1 MNNITERF
9 YDSREK
15 MQRSL
20 LANTEYQLEKAIQA
34 NGHATMMLSGGST
47 PMPLY
52 QALSNSPIAWNRIT
66 LGMVDERWVSPEDE
80 ASNERFIRIN
90 LLNGLPK
97 SPGFLEMKINED
109 DHFQAASSVNEKYR
123 KMNLPSDITVL
134 GMGNDGHT
142 ASLFPHAK
150 GLDSAIND
158 RDSICAAITAN
169 KSEVTGEHLDRMT
182 LTLNGIKKSRVIK
195 LLLIGEDKLE
205 TYKQA
210 LAGTDI
216 DSMPIRAVLQQKETP
231 VIVYWAA

>member
-1 MNNITERF
+1 
-9 YDSREK
+9 
-15 MQRSL
+15 
-20 LANTEYQLEKAIQA
+20 
-34 NGHATMMLSGGST
+34 
-47 PMPLY
+47 
-52 QALSNSPIAWNRIT
+52 
-66 LGMVDERWVSPEDE
+66 
-80 ASNERFIRIN
+80 
-90 LLNGLPK
+90 
-97 SPGFLEMKINED
+97 
-109 DHFQAASSVNEKYR
+109 
-123 KMNLPSDITVL
+123 
-134 GMGNDGHT
+134 MGNDGHT

-169 KSEVTGEHLDRMT
+169 KSEVTGEHIDRMT

-195 LLLIGEDKLE
+195 LLLTGEDKLE